1 MNEYSP
7 SEIIDELK
15 HMTGETTDSG
25 VGELLGVGK
34 QNINQ
39 FKKGKQQDIK
49 MKVIAFLL
57 DELAKKD

>member
-1 MNEYSP
+1 
-7 SEIIDELK
+7 
-15 HMTGETTDSG
+15 MTGETTDSG